1 MVTIN
6 KLKFRTYN
14 KSFIFIILFIS
25 SSYNVFGQACSN
37 YTDWYQA
44 TWNSGQ
50 VVELV
55 GTDKLYT
62 PTYSSTNAPLTD
74 SWNRCEVSSPCTN
87 FWKLVGTCTVLPIE
101 LSLFNVILKGNLVDI
116 NWQTTSEK
124 NNDYFILEKSYDT
137 KKWFTIANVKGN
149 GTTNSIQNYN
159 WKYID
164 NFNNICYYKLT
175 QVDVDGKT
183 ETFNIISVKNN
194 NTKKINEIIL
204 YPNPTTEHFSLEY
217 FSENEDEFN
226 ILIESDNGQEVY
238 NQNHVISK
246 GENIIHISSDSFSP
260 GLYIVVIENK
270 LSEKVTKKSRIKIR
284 K

>member
-1 MVTIN
+1 MTTIN

-25 SSYNVFGQACSN
+25 SSYNGFGQSCSS

-55 GTDKLYT
+55 GTGKLYT

-87 FWKLVGTCTVLPIE
+87 YWKLSGTCSTILPIE
-101 LSLFNVILKGNLVDI
+101 LSLFNAVLKGDFVDI

-137 KKWFTIANVKGN
+137 KKWSTIANVKGN

-159 WKYID
+159 WKYIVD
-164 NFNNICYYKLT
+164 FSGICYYRLT
-175 QVDVDGKT
+175 QVDFDGT
-183 ETFNIISVKNN
+183 REIFNIISTKNEYE
-194 NTKKINEIIL
+194 NEIII
-204 YPNPTTEHFSLEY
+204 YPNPISDYFYLEY

-226 ILIESDNGQEVY
+226 IIIESYNGQVVY
-238 NQNHVISK
+238 QQNYLITK
-246 GENIIHISSDSFSP
+246 GENIINISSETFLE
-260 GLYIVVIENK
+260 GLYIVVVANNFGTI
-270 LSEKVTKKSRIKIR
+270 VTKKFVKN
-284 K
+284 

>member
-1 MVTIN
+1 MTTIN

-14 KSFIFIILFIS
+14 KSFIFIILFAS
-25 SSYNVFGQACSN
+25 SSYNGFGQSCSS

-55 GTDKLYT
+55 GTGKLYT

-87 FWKLVGTCTVLPIE
+87 YWKLSGTCSTILPIE
-101 LSLFNVILKGNLVDI
+101 LSLFNAVLKGDFVDI

-137 KKWFTIANVKGN
+137 KKWSTIANVKGN

-159 WKYID
+159 WKYIVD
-164 NFNNICYYKLT
+164 FSGICYYRLT
-175 QVDVDGKT
+175 QVDFDGT
-183 ETFNIISVKNN
+183 REIFNIISTKNEYE
-194 NTKKINEIIL
+194 NEIII
-204 YPNPTTEHFSLEY
+204 YPNPISDYFYLEY

-226 ILIESDNGQEVY
+226 IIIESYNGQVVY
-238 NQNHVISK
+238 QQNYLITK
-246 GENIIHISSDSFSP
+246 GENIINISSETFLE
-260 GLYIVVIENK
+260 GLYIVVVANNFGTI
-270 LSEKVTKKSRIKIR
+270 VTKKFVKN
-284 K
+284 